1 MNLKRIIGKNLA
13 LLALAGSM
21 FYSPQNVNAVDP
33 AMNTSKEGIEM
44 ITKYEGF
51 RSKPYNDRGHL
62 AIGYGHQI
70 KPGENF
76 TTITKDYAK
85 KLLEEDL
92 KIAED
97 AVKKY
102 ISPNIKQNEFDSLV
116 SFTYNLGGGSL
127 QKSTLRKKV
136 NLGDKIGA
144 SREFGKWINSGDD
157 KPEGLVKRR
166 NAEKER
172 YLADKVDIFLATK

>member
-1 MNLKRIIGKNLA
+1 MNIKKIIGKNIA
-13 LLALAGSM
+13 LLALAGSII
-21 FYSPQNVNAVDP
+21 YSPQNAEAVDLD
-33 AMNTSKEGIEM
+33 MKTSKEGIEM

-51 RSKPYNDRGHL
+51 SAKPYNDRGNL

-70 KPGENF
+70 KSGEKF
-76 TTITKDYAK
+76 TTITKEDAK
-85 KLLEEDL
+85 RLLQEDL
-92 KIAED
+92 KNAENS
-97 AVKKY
+97 VRKY
-102 ISPNIKQNEFDSLV
+102 ILPAIKQNEFDALV

-136 NLGDKIGA
+136 NEGDKIGA
-144 SREFGKWINSGDD
+144 SREFGKWIKSGDD
-157 KPEGLVKRR
+157 LPAGLVKRR